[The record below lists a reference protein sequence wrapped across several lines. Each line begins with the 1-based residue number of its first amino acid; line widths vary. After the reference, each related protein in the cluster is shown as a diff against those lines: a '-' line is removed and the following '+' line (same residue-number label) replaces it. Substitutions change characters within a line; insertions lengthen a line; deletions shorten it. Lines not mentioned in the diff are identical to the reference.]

1 MAENTNPVGKVLV
14 VGGGV
19 AGIQASLD
27 LAAGGFKVYLV
38 ESKDAIGGTMAQL
51 DKTFPTNDCSMCILS
66 PKLVEVGSNPN
77 IQLLTRSRIVR
88 VEGEAPHFKI
98 TILKEPRYVD
108 PDQCKG
114 CGDCAKE
121 CPVSQPN
128 DYEER
133 LAQRKAIFRLY
144 EQAVPSSFGIT
155 KLGIS
160 PCRAS
165 CPLHVNAQ
173 GYIQLIVKG
182 KYKEAL
188 DLVRERNPFPLITG
202 RICTRPCE
210 KSCTRK
216 DLDGSVAIDYLKRFV
231 ADVAL
236 KNGEQWTP
244 QTPPWNGKKVA
255 IIGSGPAGLLAAYD
269 LTLKGFRV
277 TVFERMPQIGGMLRY
292 GIPPYRLP
300 REVLDYELSLLSR
313 MGVEFQT
320 GKEIKK
326 SDLELLRKEYDAVF
340 VATGAWRSRKMG
352 VPGEE
357 LPEVT
362 DALSFLRKVNVE
374 PFSFEGKA
382 AVIGGGNSAID
393 AARTLLRLGA
403 EEVWVIYRRTRNE
416 MPADPQ
422 EIEEAE
428 LEGVRFQFLA
438 APLKVEKAPSGAL
451 LTLQRMQLGE
461 PDASGRPRP
470 VPIPGAQE
478 SLAFQLVVSAIGQE
492 PEVENLPIL
501 QEKGLFKADPL
512 TLETNIPGVF
522 AGGDAVLGPATF
534 IEAMAQGRKAA
545 NSIDRFLK
553 GENLREGREEEGILE
568 GKAEVDLKKVER
580 RERSHPQFHLSE
592 SLKGDFSEANLGLKE
607 EDIKAEAERCL
618 NCAGCSECMEC
629 VRVCQAK
636 AINHQM
642 KPQEEVIEVG
652 SVILSPGFDEVDPS
666 SYFQYGWGRFPN
678 VVTSIQFERILSAS
692 GPYSGVIQR
701 PGDGRH
707 PQKIAFIQCVGSRD
721 KVHPYC
727 SSVCCMYATKEAVI
741 AREHSREV
749 ESTIFYIDLRSY
761 GKEFEKYIE
770 RAKSE
775 YGVRYVRSRISSV
788 EELKDGSL
796 RILYEDEGGSLKSEV
811 FDLVVLSVGLGVPK
825 SADELSSLFGL
836 SRDEFGFPKNLDLD
850 PVSTEKQGVFVA
862 GAFAGPKDIPES
874 VTEGS
879 SAAEEASRIIAS
891 ERGKEISR
899 KELPPEIDVRSE
911 KPRVGVFICHCGLN
925 IAGFLDVQA
934 VTEYA
939 KTLPYVVY
947 AESNLYTCSQD
958 TQQRIKEKI
967 QEHNLNRV
975 VVASCTP
982 RTHEP
987 LFQETIREAGLN
999 RFLFEMANIRDQDSW
1014 VHQFDPERATRKA
1027 MDLVRGA
1034 VAKAVELSPLE
1045 VQLLPITR
1053 RGLVIGG
1060 GIAGMT
1066 AALALADQG
1075 FEVVLVEKEK
1085 ELGGNARFIAFKQD
1099 GSPFQPELKMMIE
1112 RVKGHP
1118 RIAVYTGVE
1127 VENSEGYVG
1136 NFKTTLSNGEI
1147 IEHGAVIIATGAL
1160 EMATSKFGYGN
1171 LEGVITQ
1178 RELESLLLSG
1188 KLGKPGTVIFI
1199 QCVESR
1205 DDDHPY
1211 CSRVCCQEALRNS
1224 LKIKE
1229 LSPETEVIVL
1239 YRDIRSYGLNELYY
1253 TKSREAGV
1261 LFLNYRE
1268 EEKPEVYQNGT
1279 LRVRFREGIIGRE
1292 IDLPVDFVV
1301 LSVGVSANPENER
1314 LAKLFKVPL
1323 TQDGFFLEAHAKLR
1337 PVEFATDGVFLA
1349 GLAHSPRTIEESIAQ
1364 AKAAAGKATILLS
1377 KEGIE
1382 AGGKIAKVNERAC
1395 AGCGLCELLCSYGAI
1410 KVLEKKVLGYLKRV
1424 AEVNPSLCKGCGACA
1439 GGCRSNAI
1447 DLEGFSNE
1455 QISEALEA
1463 MLEVQE

>member
-1 MAENTNPVGKVLV
+1 MATEDHPSGKVLV

-38 ESKDAIGGTMAQL
+38 ESKDAVGGTMAQL

-77 IQLLTRSRIVR
+77 IELLTRSRILR
-88 VEGEAPHFKI
+88 VEGEAPHFRV
-98 TILKEPRYVD
+98 TVLKEPRYVD
-108 PDQCKG
+108 PDLCKG

-121 CPVSQPN
+121 CPVTRPN
-128 DYEER
+128 DYEEK

-160 PCRAS
+160 PCRAA

-173 GYIQLIVKG
+173 GYIQLIAKG
-182 KYKEAL
+182 KYQEAL

-231 ADVAL
+231 ADLAFREG
-236 KNGEQWTP
+236 KEWTP
-244 QTPPWNGKKVA
+244 EVPSFNGKKVA
-255 IIGSGPAGLLAAYD
+255 IIGSGPAGLLCAYD
-269 LTLKGFRV
+269 LRLKGYGV

-300 REVLDYELSLLSR
+300 REVLDFELSMLSR
-313 MGVEFQT
+313 MQVKFQT
-320 GKEIKK
+320 NQEIKG
-326 SDLELLRKEYDAVF
+326 SDLETLQKEYDAVF

-352 VPGEE
+352 VPGED
-357 LPEVT
+357 LPEVI
-362 DALSFLRKVNVE
+362 DALTFLRKANIE
-374 PFSFEGKA
+374 PFPFSGKA

-403 EEVWVIYRRTRNE
+403 QEVWVIYRRTRNE
-416 MPADPQ
+416 MPADPE
-422 EIEEAE
+422 EIQEAE
-428 LEGVRFQFLA
+428 REGVRFQFLA
-438 APLKVEKAPSGAL
+438 APLKVEKGSSGVM

-478 SLAFQLVVSAIGQE
+478 SLVFQLIVSAIGQE
-492 PEVENLPIL
+492 PEVENFPLS
-501 QEKGLFKADPL
+501 QERGLFKVDSL
-512 TLETNIPGVF
+512 TLETGFSGVF

-553 GENLREGREEEGILE
+553 GLDLREGREEEGPLE
-568 GKAEVDLKKVER
+568 GKADVDLKKVER
-580 RERSHPQFHLSE
+580 RERSHPQFRLPQ
-592 SLKGDFSEANLGLKE
+592 SLKGDFAEANLGLKE
-607 EDIKAEAERCL
+607 EDVKAEAERCL

-636 AINHQM
+636 AIDHNM
-642 KPQEEVIEVG
+642 KPREETIEVG
-652 SVILSPGFDEVDPS
+652 SVVLAPGFDEVDPT
-666 SYFQYGWGRFPN
+666 SYYQYGWGRFPN

-692 GPYSGVIQR
+692 GPYSGVLQR

-707 PQKIAFIQCVGSRD
+707 PKKIAFIQCVGSRD
-721 KVHPYC
+721 RTNPYC

-749 ESTIFYIDLRSY
+749 EPTIFYIDLRSY
-761 GKEFEKYIE
+761 GKDFERYIK
-770 RAKSE
+770 RAKEE

-796 RILYEDEGGSLKSEV
+796 QVLYEDERGELKSEV
-811 FDLVVLSVGLGVPK
+811 FDLVVLSVGLAPPK
-825 SADELSSLFGL
+825 SAEELCRLFGL
-836 SRDEFGFPKNLDLD
+836 SRDEFGFVRNPGLD
-850 PVSTEKQGVFVA
+850 PVSTERPGVFVA

-879 SAAEEASRIIAS
+879 SAAEEASRIISS
-891 ERGKEISR
+891 ERGKEIAR

-911 KPRVGVFICHCGLN
+911 KPRVGVFVCHCGLN
-925 IAGFLDVQA
+925 IAGFVDVKA

-939 KTLPYVVY
+939 QTLPYVVY

-967 QEHNLNRV
+967 KEYGLNRV

-1014 VHQFDPERATRKA
+1014 VHQFDRERATLKA

-1060 GIAGMT
+1060 GISGMT

-1075 FEVVLVEKEK
+1075 FEVVLVERER
-1085 ELGGNARFIAFKQD
+1085 ELGGNARFILFKQD
-1099 GSPFQPELKMMIE
+1099 GSPFQPELEALIE
-1112 RVKGHP
+1112 SVKTHPRVK
-1118 RIAVYTGVE
+1118 IYTGVE
-1127 VENSEGYVG
+1127 VESSEGYVG
-1136 NFKTTLSNGEI
+1136 NFKTTLSNGEV
-1147 IEHGAVIIATGAL
+1147 IEHGAVIIASGAQ
-1160 EMATSKFGYGN
+1160 EMATSQFGYRKFR
-1171 LEGVITQ
+1171 GVITQ
-1178 RELESLLLSG
+1178 RELESLLHSG
-1188 KLGKPGTVIFI
+1188 EFGHPRTVIMI

-1205 DDDHPY
+1205 DEDHPY

-1229 LSPETEVIVL
+1229 LSPETEVLVL
-1239 YRDIRSYGLNELYY
+1239 YRDIRSYGLNEAYY
-1253 TKSREAGV
+1253 TKAREAGV

-1268 EEKPEVYQNGT
+1268 EAKPEVYQEGT
-1279 LRVRFREGIIGRE
+1279 LRVRLQEGILNRF
-1292 IDLPVDFVV
+1292 IDLPADYVV
-1301 LSVGVSANPENER
+1301 LSVGISPNPENEK
-1314 LAKLFKVPL
+1314 LARLFKVPL
-1323 TQDGFFLEAHAKLR
+1323 NQDGFFLEAHAKLR

-1349 GLAHSPRTIEESIAQ
+1349 GLAHSPRLVEESIAQ
-1364 AKAAAGKATILLS
+1364 AKAAAGKAAILLS

-1382 AGGKIAKVNERAC
+1382 AGGKIAKVNERVC
-1395 AGCGLCELLCSYGAI
+1395 VGCGLCELVCAYGAI
-1410 KVLEKKVLGYLKRV
+1410 KVVEKKVLGQLKKV

-1455 QISEALEA
+1455 QLSEALEA
-1463 MLEVQE
+1463 MLEL